1 MSPVQKLGWWLV
13 PISVL
18 MLGFGWVA
26 TEYARMKSSSPER
39 AALVRAET
47 STREAQILAWI
58 IELNPGASVKDFVV
72 SEFPKV
78 LLQES
83 KRAGIDYRLVM
94 AVIAQESEFKPGAVG
109 HAGEVGL
116 MQIMPSTA
124 ALIVKN
130 LGITDYK
137 PPVKAPKNGAY
148 SSLGSLGDP
157 VFNMR
162 LGLVHLK
169 AQVDKYGSWPTALR
183 AYNRGEMHAKAFRP
197 GDKYAEKIG
206 LSMITIVQRFP
217 E

>member
-1 MSPVQKLGWWLV
+1 MSPIQKTGWGLVIAVIGVTLGWWAMEFAHRLE
-13 PISVL
+13 S
-18 MLGFGWVA
+18 
-26 TEYARMKSSSPER
+26 RPER
-39 AALVRAET
+39 AALVRAES

-72 SEFPKV
+72 SEFPKA

-83 KRAGIDYRLVM
+83 KAAGIDYRLVM

-109 HAGEVGL
+109 HAMEIGL
-116 MQIMPSTA
+116 MQIMPATA
-124 ALIVKN
+124 ALVAK
-130 LGITDYK
+130 GSSRFADYK
-137 PPVKAPKNGAY
+137 PPVKGAKPGTY
-148 SSLGSLGDP
+148 ASLGSLGDP
-157 VFNMR
+157 VYNMR